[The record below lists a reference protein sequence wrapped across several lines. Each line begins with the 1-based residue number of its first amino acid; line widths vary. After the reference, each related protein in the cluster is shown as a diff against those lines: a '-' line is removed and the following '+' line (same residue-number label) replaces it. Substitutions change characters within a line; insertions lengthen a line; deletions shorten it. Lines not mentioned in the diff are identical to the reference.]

1 MNNEPLMA
9 FFLIKNQLQI
19 KMIRNTNEGMSTI
32 PGLRQI
38 QFEGFYRFINKGLP
52 EEFDKFPKE
61 EMKDINQNMEFRLFG
76 ERYQLLEPL
85 IKERDA
91 VYQSLTY
98 SSKLY
103 VPAGLIRKTSRHMQK
118 QIVFIGN
125 IPIMSSLGTFIING
139 IYRTVINQILQSPGI
154 DYRSKLDHKGISIY
168 TGTLIS
174 DWGGRSK
181 LEMDRKARIWARV
194 SRKPKISI

>member
-1 MNNEPLMA
+1 MNNEPLME

-91 VYQSLTY
+91 
-98 SSKLY
+98 
-103 VPAGLIRKTSRHMQK
+103 
-118 QIVFIGN
+118 
-125 IPIMSSLGTFIING
+125 
-139 IYRTVINQILQSPGI
+139 
-154 DYRSKLDHKGISIY
+154 
-168 TGTLIS
+168 
-174 DWGGRSK
+174 
-181 LEMDRKARIWARV
+181 
-194 SRKPKISI
+194 